1 MPDGLRAGF
10 PVHWRDF
17 GIGPERGLM
26 LHCALAHSK
35 AWTGVAAELDGLLTM
50 IAPDMP
56 GHGKSADWD
65 HRGDLH
71 DQVTAIARAC
81 LGDGGH
87 VIGHSFGATVALR
100 LAIEAPDLV
109 HSVTL
114 IEPVLFAAAGES
126 DASVLRQYL
135 DASQGFGAALA
146 LEDWA
151 LAAADFIQIW
161 GDGRLWSDLSGREQA
176 LFSSQMPFIR
186 ETEPCLL
193 QDTAGLLRPG
203 RMEGIV
209 CPTLLIRGQNTEPV
223 IASIHATLA
232 RRIPGAVE
240 TVVEGAGHMVP
251 ITHPVPVAA
260 LIREHVT
267 GAERRNPCK
276 TSSAAPSTP

>member
-1 MPDGLRAGF
+1 MGKSVRAGF

-17 GIGPERGLM
+17 GTGPERGLM

-35 AWTGVAAELDGLLTM
+35 AWTRLAAELGDLLTM

-56 GHGKSADWD
+56 GHGKSGAWD

-71 DQVTAIARAC
+71 DQVTAIALDC

-87 VIGHSFGATVALR
+87 VIGHSFGATIALR

-109 HSVTL
+109 HSLTL

-126 DASVLRQYL
+126 DASVLQEYI
-135 DASQGFGAALA
+135 DTSQGFGAALA
-146 LEDWA
+146 REDWA

-161 GDGRLWSDLSGREQA
+161 GDGRPWSDLTDREQA
-176 LFSSQMPFIR
+176 LFSSQMHFIR

-203 RMEGIV
+203 RMEGII

-223 IASIHATLA
+223 IAAIHATLA
-232 RRIPGAVE
+232 RRIPDTVE
-240 TVVEGAGHMVP
+240 TVIEGAGHMVP
-251 ITHPVPVAA
+251 ISHPVPVAA

-267 GAERRNPCK
+267 GA
-276 TSSAAPSTP
+276 